1 MLRIGTATHPAQM
14 IKRKSRPEIPFS
26 EASSESMSQDVHAVM
41 EIAGPI
47 PATGPSPR
55 PEPTT
60 RFGDRPQSVMNLF
73 TQFRR
78 RVEHSSE
85 MDRTGHVAP
94 RRSFNPACRCSL
106 WNCTRHRVPQKL
118 AQNRLT
124 AKIFPQ
130 CLHRPA
136 VLSFR
141 FMRSE

>member
-26 EASSESMSQDVHAVM
+26 EAISESMSQALHAVR
-41 EIAGPI
+41 ERPPPT
-47 PATGPSPR
+47 PATGPPPR

-60 RFGDRPQSVMNLF
+60 RFGDRQQSLMKFF

-94 RRSFNPACRCSL
+94 RRSFNPACPCSL
-106 WNCTRHRVPQKL
+106 WYCTRHRVPQKL